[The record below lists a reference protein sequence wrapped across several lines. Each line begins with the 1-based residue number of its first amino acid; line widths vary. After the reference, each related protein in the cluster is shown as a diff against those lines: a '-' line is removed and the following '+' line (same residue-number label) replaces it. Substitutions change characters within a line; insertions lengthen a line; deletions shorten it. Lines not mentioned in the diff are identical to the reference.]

1 MESFTLTPKLNTF
14 SENYS
19 FLRYNVKCDEQAALV
34 INTNEMLTI
43 LFIVFNT
50 PFFFWVGDSNESYCA
65 VLFCNIAYYAVR
77 GGSHF

>member
-19 FLRYNVKCDEQAALV
+19 FLRSNVKCDEQAALV

-43 LFIVFNT
+43 RR
-50 PFFFWVGDSNESYCA
+50 FFFWVGGGGSIPVS
-65 VLFCNIAYYAVR
+65 CNLEFFWR
-77 GGSHF
+77 GGG

>member
-43 LFIVFNT
+43 RR
-50 PFFFWVGDSNESYCA
+50 FFFGWGEGGRFPSVVTLNFLGGGGVKKSI
-65 VLFCNIAYYAVR
+65 VLIALTLQ
-77 GGSHF
+77 